1 MVGLLLWVPAWGMA
15 QRDRARHAREA
26 AGAVSR
32 RAYLMLVS
40 GLSVVAAMGSSAFLV
55 WQATRALLDSGPSDD
70 PAWAIAILTVAVVVL
85 LYHLWQ
91 LRRDARAADVI
102 LLRAAESG
110 EISQHTVETIEIIAP
125 PDADFRV
132 LNAAIR
138 SELPDGYEMRIHPR
152 SP

>member
-1 MVGLLLWVPAWGMA
+1 MTQG
-15 QRDRARHAREA
+15 DRARYAREA

-55 WQATRALLDSGPSDD
+55 WQATRALLDSGPADD
-70 PAWAIAILTVAVVVL
+70 PSWAIAILAVAIVVL

-91 LRRDARAADVI
+91 LRRDARAADTSLV
-102 LLRAAESG
+102 RDADAG
-110 EISQHTVETIEIIAP
+110 EISPHTVETIEIIAP

-138 SELPDGYEMRIHPR
+138 SELPDGYEMRILPR
-152 SP
+152 SL